1 VEPHSTKE
9 FPISLICKISK
20 PISGK
25 IIFANCKDEGTQS
38 AAVLVFDLVSH
49 VTGRIPRDCFYD
61 ETYLYDLKDIKIPIK
76 NTFKKNATFNVQII
90 STCDYQEKH
99 SRSGKSKKT
108 TGKKGKKRDIAKEAE
123 RAMQQELE
131 KKYQI

>member
-9 FPISLICKISK
+9 YPISLICKISK

-38 AAVLVFDLVSH
+38 AAVLVFDLISQ

-61 ETYLYDLKDIKIPIK
+61 ETYLYDLKDVKIPIK
-76 NTFKKNATFNVQII
+76 NTFKKNATFNVEII
-90 STCDYQEKH
+90 STCDYQERH
-99 SRSGKSKKT
+99 SKSKSKSS
-108 TGKKGKKRDIAKEAE
+108 KGKKNRKRDKAKQAE
-123 RAMQQELE
+123 IAMQQELE